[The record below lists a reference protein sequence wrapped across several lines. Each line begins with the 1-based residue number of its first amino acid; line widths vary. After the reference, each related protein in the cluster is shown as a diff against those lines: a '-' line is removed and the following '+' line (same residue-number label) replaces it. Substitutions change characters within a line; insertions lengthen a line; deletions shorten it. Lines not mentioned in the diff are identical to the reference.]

1 MIQKYENKTHTHA
14 HGHTLSEKICTKF
27 QFEQNI
33 HISLKSPLHFVSFIK
48 KHTRKLRVSSKI
60 ADKRHRMATK
70 LNQFSNFFGVLTFIL

>member
-1 MIQKYENKTHTHA
+1 MKIRHTHA
-14 HGHTLSEKICTKF
+14 HGHTLSEHEKICTKF

-70 LNQFSNFFGVLTFIL
+70 LNQFSNFFGVLTMGLLIL